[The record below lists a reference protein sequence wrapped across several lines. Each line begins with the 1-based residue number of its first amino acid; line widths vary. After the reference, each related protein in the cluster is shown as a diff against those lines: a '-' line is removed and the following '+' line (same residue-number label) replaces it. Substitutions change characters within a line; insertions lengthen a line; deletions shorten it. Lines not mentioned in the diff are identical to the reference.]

1 MCRKYVRGLQS
12 MCTDG
17 NFWIIIVVVFCYFT
31 LPINVV
37 RCSFGEIIKVD
48 PNFNFLLLNKTMINY
63 VYITHLNLFILS
75 DDNIHT
81 YNSRD
86 IQVIVTMYHNI
97 VVMNKAGGL
106 RNHMDQVSL
115 VKVN

>member
-1 MCRKYVRGLQS
+1 MH
-12 MCTDG
+12 
-17 NFWIIIVVVFCYFT
+17 
-31 LPINVV
+31 
-37 RCSFGEIIKVD
+37 
-48 PNFNFLLLNKTMINY
+48 FL
-63 VYITHLNLFILS
+63 LFILS

-81 YNSRD
+81 SSSRN

-106 RNHMDQVSL
+106 CNHLDQVSL

>member
-1 MCRKYVRGLQS
+1 M
-12 MCTDG
+12 
-17 NFWIIIVVVFCYFT
+17 
-31 LPINVV
+31 
-37 RCSFGEIIKVD
+37 
-48 PNFNFLLLNKTMINY
+48 
-63 VYITHLNLFILS
+63 S

-86 IQVIVTMYHNI
+86 IQVIATMYHNI

-106 RNHMDQVSL
+106 CNHMDQVSL